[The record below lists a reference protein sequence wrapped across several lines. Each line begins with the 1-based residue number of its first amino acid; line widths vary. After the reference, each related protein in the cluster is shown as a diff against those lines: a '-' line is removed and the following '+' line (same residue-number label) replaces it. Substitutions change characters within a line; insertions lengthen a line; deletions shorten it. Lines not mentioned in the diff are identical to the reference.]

1 MIVTNKTQEV
11 IEEFG
16 ADLVYEVIEIV
27 SMSDADGAYTM
38 FEDMGMVVSL
48 LDHRGSQSD
57 QDDYQLITSENVSKN
72 RINDL
77 VAEIQEFSKKYAT
90 E

>member
-1 MIVTNKTQEV
+1 MITTNKTQEV

-38 FEDMGMVVSL
+38 FGDMGMF
-48 LDHRGSQSD
+48 DHQACVEML
-57 QDDYQLITSENVSKN
+57 YFE
-72 RINDL
+72 
-77 VAEIQEFSKKYAT
+77 
-90 E
+90 